1 MTPTSGADAIFA
13 RRASRKRVMTAE
25 SDGDEAEH
33 GSDAVRA
40 SMSFWR
46 SAEETALLMAK
57 VGGGVPSLHSPQQ
70 HQRRRSYSR
79 QWPGV
84 VTRWWAQL
92 RIVIQRMSWPSSAG
106 WSSERW

>member
-46 SAEETALLMAK
+46 SAEETVLLMAK
-57 VGGGVPSLHSPQQ
+57 LRSAEGCQACTRRNNINGGGAT
-70 HQRRRSYSR
+70 
-79 QWPGV
+79 PGNG
-84 VTRWWAQL
+84 RA
-92 RIVIQRMSWPSSAG
+92 S
-106 WSSERW
+106 